1 MNINILTKAL
11 RILALIFFLPI
22 SARSQQVTEL
32 EQAPKLIVG
41 IVVDQMRWDYLTR
54 YYDRY
59 TDGGFRRLMS
69 EGYNCNRIN
78 INYIPTVT
86 AVGHTAIYTGSVPA
100 FTGIVGNSMYFDGKW
115 DSPVRDWST
124 QAVGTTSTEG
134 QASPHRMIPTTMTDE
149 LRLATNFRS
158 KVISV
163 SIKDRG
169 SIFPGGHCA
178 NAAYWM
184 DSKTMDFVSST
195 YYMKEL
201 PSWVKA
207 FNKKKLGQHYLDIT
221 TKNKKDKQHFWDL
234 LYDADTYVQ
243 STPNLNENYFD
254 QRTGSI
260 LKYSP
265 YGNTFTAD
273 IALAALDGEQLGH
286 NPTGMPDFLAI
297 SFSCSDM
304 VGHKVGPN
312 AIWVED
318 LYLRLD
324 QDVKR
329 VFDALDA
336 KIGKGE
342 WVAFLTADHAG
353 SHNVEFR
360 KQHGIPAG
368 TWPYSRMM
376 KELNDSLCHHFQ
388 FTADV
393 IHSLE
398 CQNIFLDNNVIRKE
412 HRASKEEIVNYL
424 ISIVTEMDNVMY
436 AFEPKRIPD
445 YIPEPVRTMAINGH
459 HPKRSG
465 DILVIPEGGITED
478 YEDGKVTPGNNALGY
493 TGIPLGTNHA
503 VWSPYDSH
511 IPFIVM
517 GKNIRHAW
525 DNTSYTINDIAA
537 TICAYLNIQQP
548 SACIGNA
555 IEIRKQ

>member
-1 MNINILTKAL
+1 MNTKILSKTLSSLILFLCFTVTAKAQKV
-11 RILALIFFLPI
+11 A
-22 SARSQQVTEL
+22 EL
-32 EQAPKLIVG
+32 EDKPKLVVG

-59 TDGGFRRLMS
+59 TEGGFRRMMA
-69 EGYNCNRIN
+69 EGYNCNRLN

-86 AVGHTAIYTGSVPA
+86 AVGHTAVYTGSVPA
-100 FTGIVGNSMYFDGKW
+100 FTGIVGNSMYFDGQW
-115 DSPVRDWST
+115 DSPVRDWSVK
-124 QAVGTTSTEG
+124 AVGTTNTEG

-178 NAAYWM
+178 NGAFWM
-184 DSKTMDFVSST
+184 DSKTMDIVTST
-195 YYMKEL
+195 YYMNEL
-201 PSWVKA
+201 PDWVKA

-221 TKNKKDKQHFWDL
+221 TKNKKDKEHFWDL
-234 LYDADTYVQ
+234 LYDTESYVQ

-260 LKYSP
+260 LRYSP
-265 YGNTFTAD
+265 YGNTFTTD
-273 IALAALDGEQLGH
+273 LALAALDGEQLGH
-286 NPTGMPDFLAI
+286 NPEGVPDFLAI
-297 SFSCSDM
+297 SYSCSDM
-304 VGHKVGPN
+304 VSHKVGPN

-324 QDVKR
+324 QDFKR
-329 VFDALDA
+329 IFDTLDS
-336 KIGKGE
+336 KVGKGE

-368 TWPYSRMM
+368 TWPYSRTMQ
-376 KELNDSLCHHFQ
+376 ELNDSLRHHFH
-388 FTADV
+388 FSANV

-398 CQNIFLDNNVIRKE
+398 CQNIFLNDSIIRAENK
-412 HRASKEEIVNYL
+412 ASKADIINYL
-424 ISIVTEMDNVMY
+424 LPLLNDMDNVAY
-436 AFEPKRIPD
+436 AFEPKHIPD

-465 DILVIPEGGITED
+465 DIVVILEGGITED
-478 YEDGKVTPGNNALGY
+478 FEDGKVAPGNNALGY

-503 VWSPYDSH
+503 VWSPYDAH

-517 GKNIRHAW
+517 GKNVRHAW
-525 DNTSYTINDIAA
+525 DNNSHTINDIAA

-548 SACIGNA
+548 SACMGNA
-555 IEIRKQ
+555 IEIR

>member
-1 MNINILTKAL
+1 MNTKILLKTLSSLILFLCFTVTAKAQKV
-11 RILALIFFLPI
+11 A
-22 SARSQQVTEL
+22 EL
-32 EQAPKLIVG
+32 EDNPKLVVG

-59 TDGGFRRLMS
+59 TEGGFRRMMA
-69 EGYNCNRIN
+69 EGYNCNRLN

-86 AVGHTAIYTGSVPA
+86 AVGHTAVYTGSVPA
-100 FTGIVGNSMYFDGKW
+100 FTGIVGNSMYFDGQW
-115 DSPVRDWST
+115 DSPVRDWSVK
-124 QAVGTTSTEG
+124 AVGTTNTEG

-178 NAAYWM
+178 NGAFWM
-184 DSKTMDFVSST
+184 DSKTMDIVTST
-195 YYMKEL
+195 YYMNEL
-201 PSWVKA
+201 PDWVKA

-221 TKNKKDKQHFWDL
+221 TKNKKDKEHFWDL
-234 LYDADTYVQ
+234 LYDTESYVQ

-260 LKYSP
+260 LRYSP
-265 YGNTFTAD
+265 YGNTFTTD
-273 IALAALDGEQLGH
+273 LALAALDGEQLGH
-286 NPTGMPDFLAI
+286 NPEGVPDFLAI
-297 SFSCSDM
+297 SYSCSDM
-304 VGHKVGPN
+304 VSHKVGPN

-324 QDVKR
+324 QDFKR
-329 VFDALDA
+329 IFDTLDS
-336 KIGKGE
+336 KVGKGE

-368 TWPYSRMM
+368 TWPYSRTMQ
-376 KELNDSLCHHFQ
+376 ELNDSLRHHFH
-388 FTADV
+388 FSANV

-398 CQNIFLDNNVIRKE
+398 CQNIFLNDSIIRTENK
-412 HRASKEEIVNYL
+412 ASKADIINYL
-424 ISIVTEMDNVMY
+424 LPILNDMDNVAY
-436 AFEPKRIPD
+436 AFEPKHIPN

-465 DILVIPEGGITED
+465 DIVVILEGGITED
-478 YEDGKVTPGNNALGY
+478 FEDGKVAPGNNALGY
-493 TGIPLGTNHA
+493 TGIHLGTNHA
-503 VWSPYDSH
+503 VWSPYDAH

-517 GKNIRHAW
+517 GKNVRHAW
-525 DNTSYTINDIAA
+525 DNNSHTINDIAA

-548 SACIGNA
+548 SACMGNA
-555 IEIRKQ
+555 IEIR